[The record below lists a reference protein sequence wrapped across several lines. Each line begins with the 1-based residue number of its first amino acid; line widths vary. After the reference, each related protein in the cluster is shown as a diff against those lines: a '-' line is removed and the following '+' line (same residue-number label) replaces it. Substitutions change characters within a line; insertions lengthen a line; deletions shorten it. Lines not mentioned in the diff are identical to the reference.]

1 MKARTLIYVV
11 LVAMIV
17 LAIPFAAAGGKVGT
31 NSNNNGDKQGN
42 DNFKKPVTGET
53 VEALKALVPATLEDA
68 QAKIGTPLGNYIM
81 WTNDGV
87 HIMWGTYGF
96 VLKDGANPS
105 CGKSMCDPSKA
116 YCLEKCSAD
125 GYGYFIGKDDQGK
138 TAWGVFGKR
147 LFVGVYDDK
156 PFDGKWNDN
165 KWTANGLFGL
175 DKATGGFV
183 TFKTAPTMF
192 EKPLPP
198 GTPVIQ

>member
-1 MKARTLIYVV
+1 MKARTLVYVV

-17 LAIPFAAAGGKVGT
+17 LGVPFAAAGGKGGT
-31 NSNNNGDKQGN
+31 NGNTENKQPY
-42 DNFKKPVTGET
+42 KGET

-96 VLKDGANPS
+96 VLKDGANPR
-105 CGKSMCDPSKA
+105 CGNSVCDPNKA
-116 YCLEKCSAD
+116 YCLQTCSAD

-138 TAWGVFGKR
+138 SAWGIFGKTM
-147 LFVGVYDDK
+147 FAGMYDGN
-156 PFDGKWNDN
+156 FFYGKWNN
-165 KWTANGLFGL
+165 NNWTAYGLFGL
-175 DKATGGFV
+175 EKATGGFV
-183 TFKTAPTMF
+183 TLRTAPTMF

-198 GTPVIQ
+198 ETPVIQ